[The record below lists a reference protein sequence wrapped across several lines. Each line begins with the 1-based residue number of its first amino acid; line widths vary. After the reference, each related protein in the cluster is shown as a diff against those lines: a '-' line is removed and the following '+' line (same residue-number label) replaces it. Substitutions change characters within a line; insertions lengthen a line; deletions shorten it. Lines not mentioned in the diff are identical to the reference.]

1 MQLACLA
8 FSRTRLKTG
17 NRIAARMAIIAITT
31 SNSMRVN
38 AECTAA
44 NGKERVAGEE
54 TFFLTKVQP
63 RIFDLPPSPVC
74 GRRYNYG
81 SLLAETLQGG
91 VKVQLKANQAISR
104 WW

>member
-38 AECTAA
+38 A
-44 NGKERVAGEE
+44 KREE
-54 TFFLTKVQP
+54 TLFLPKVQP

-91 VKVQLKANQAISR
+91 VKVQLKANQVISR